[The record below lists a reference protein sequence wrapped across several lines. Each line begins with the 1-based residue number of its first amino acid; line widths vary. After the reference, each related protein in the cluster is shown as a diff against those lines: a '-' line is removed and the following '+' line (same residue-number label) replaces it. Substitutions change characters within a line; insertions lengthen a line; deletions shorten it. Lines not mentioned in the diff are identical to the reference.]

1 MDNINI
7 LRKQAING
15 KRASA
20 DKLIA
25 YYGTDISFICK
36 ALSDNSETSLDAEKA
51 AGERIIQSL
60 PQVEGILDLRLFVRQ
75 LTAEICI
82 NSSGKSLPPSDENN
96 TDDTLPE
103 DTINLPNAVL
113 SDRDTLSKAE
123 ELMYY
128 STDSYEYRIFVMYY
142 FCRMVPMKIA
152 GVYGCSA
159 AQVTSILKSAR
170 SKICGSLSSLS
181 FGSSNMISLYALMDS
196 IAGNKQKKK
205 NKSSSGFFSSNKG
218 KIIAISVF
226 SILLIGVV
234 CEIFLL
240 AFGSVNNNNEQSEFE
255 YIPYEET
262 SNGNYQNN
270 DTGPGVGNNN
280 VLYTF
285 LTCNKQESVSES
297 GFSPEGFAV
306 QSDNLT
312 LLEAIVIDSSAEMI
326 NPDQLGV
333 SFLDSKENYHEGKRF
348 YNQNVFQIDERTF
361 LIRIYAMGNYQPE
374 QFKIDLYMYGSLNSS
389 YILPN
394 DVTPI
399 DSIAGLKISNLNS
412 DDSAQ
417 PGSIIALTDS
427 DNSEKLCFFYVAD
440 CNVYYNEYSNFTTKS
455 LASVSL
461 IQIGQNYMEMD
472 KTKFSYEFNKTAF
485 DDNSDRINDLRVEY
499 IAGSDDESMP
509 FTVNIDLE
517 LIISFKNDDGPDPE
531 DITAEMLKGSI
542 VYQNNNQKI
551 NIEPTR
557 F

>member
-1 MDNINI
+1 
-7 LRKQAING
+7 
-15 KRASA
+15 
-20 DKLIA
+20 
-25 YYGTDISFICK
+25 
-36 ALSDNSETSLDAEKA
+36 
-51 AGERIIQSL
+51 
-60 PQVEGILDLRLFVRQ
+60 
-75 LTAEICI
+75 
-82 NSSGKSLPPSDENN
+82 
-96 TDDTLPE
+96 
-103 DTINLPNAVL
+103 
-113 SDRDTLSKAE
+113 
-123 ELMYY
+123 
-128 STDSYEYRIFVMYY
+128 
-142 FCRMVPMKIA
+142 
-152 GVYGCSA
+152 
-159 AQVTSILKSAR
+159 
-170 SKICGSLSSLS
+170 
-181 FGSSNMISLYALMDS
+181 
-196 IAGNKQKKK
+196 
-205 NKSSSGFFSSNKG
+205 
-218 KIIAISVF
+218 
-226 SILLIGVV
+226 
-234 CEIFLL
+234 
-240 AFGSVNNNNEQSEFE
+240 
-255 YIPYEET
+255 
-262 SNGNYQNN
+262 
-270 DTGPGVGNNN
+270 
-280 VLYTF
+280 
-285 LTCNKQESVSES
+285 
-297 GFSPEGFAV
+297 
-306 QSDNLT
+306 
-312 LLEAIVIDSSAEMI
+312 
-326 NPDQLGV
+326 
-333 SFLDSKENYHEGKRF
+333 
-348 YNQNVFQIDERTF
+348 
-361 LIRIYAMGNYQPE
+361 MGNYQPE